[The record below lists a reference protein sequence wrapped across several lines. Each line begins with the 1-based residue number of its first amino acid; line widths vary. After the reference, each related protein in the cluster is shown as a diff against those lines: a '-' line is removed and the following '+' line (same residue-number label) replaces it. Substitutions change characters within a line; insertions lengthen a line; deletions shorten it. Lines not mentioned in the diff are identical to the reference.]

1 MGKPPPL
8 YFSIKSFDHL
18 LPLPSSPSPPLF
30 LSSSVNMAAAGPSD
44 PRKRKSRNAKDK
56 PKPVKARKETEKQM
70 IANLDRQAMEYV
82 RPHLHSHFLLLS
94 VDLGPSR

>member
-18 LPLPSSPSPPLF
+18 FPFPSSPFPPPL

-44 PRKRKSRNAKDK
+44 PRKRKLRNAKDK
-56 PKPVKARKETEKQM
+56 PKPAKARKETEKQM

-82 RPHLHSHFLLLS
+82 RS
-94 VDLGPSR
+94 